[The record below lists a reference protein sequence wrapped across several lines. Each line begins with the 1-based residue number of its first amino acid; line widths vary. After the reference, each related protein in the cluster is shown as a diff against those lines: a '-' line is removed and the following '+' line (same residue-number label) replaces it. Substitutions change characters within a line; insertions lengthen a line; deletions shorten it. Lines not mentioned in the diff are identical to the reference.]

1 MPRDKEGFKNDI
13 KTMVKDASKKA
24 YLATFNIPLSN
35 NETKDSAS
43 EKAAKEFAKVFSNEF
58 APKLAQRIDKQID
71 DQTFITTA
79 LIAPS
84 GGGPCTGEI
93 TST

>member
-35 NETKDSAS
+35 NETKDSA
-43 EKAAKEFAKVFSNEF
+43 
-58 APKLAQRIDKQID
+58 
-71 DQTFITTA
+71 
-79 LIAPS
+79 
-84 GGGPCTGEI
+84 
-93 TST
+93 